1 MPTVAKFARATTR
14 ESAVWRTCP
23 ACDRLAAMAPD
34 ALFCDA
40 CAATTDRPTGEGVQ
54 SR

>member
-1 MPTVAKFARATTR
+1 MPTVSKSARATIRDT
-14 ESAVWRTCP
+14 AVWRTCP
-23 ACDRLAAMAPD
+23 ACEQLAAMAPE

-40 CAATTDRPTGEGVQ
+40 CAAKPAPAGEGAQ